1 MAPIHIEDKKAFKKQ
16 IFETLYT
23 RLDNSLV
30 EYKEIL
36 GKKKLDRFIK
46 KATKELAFEIKK
58 ETRLADKRTRKL
70 QKKAAKL
77 KAKAA

>member
-1 MAPIHIEDKKAFKKQ
+1 MSPIHIENKKAFKKQ

-36 GKKKLDRFIK
+36 GKKKLNRFIK
-46 KATKELAFEIKK
+46 KATKELAGEIKK
-58 ETRLADKRTRKL
+58 ETKQADKRTRKL

-77 KAKAA
+77 KGRTA

>member
-1 MAPIHIEDKKAFKKQ
+1 MAPIHTADKKAFKKQ
-16 IFETLYT
+16 LFETLYT

-30 EYKEIL
+30 EYQEIL
-36 GKKKLDRFIK
+36 GKKKLDRLIK

-58 ETRLADKRTRKL
+58 ETKQADKRTRKM

-77 KAKAA
+77 KVKAA